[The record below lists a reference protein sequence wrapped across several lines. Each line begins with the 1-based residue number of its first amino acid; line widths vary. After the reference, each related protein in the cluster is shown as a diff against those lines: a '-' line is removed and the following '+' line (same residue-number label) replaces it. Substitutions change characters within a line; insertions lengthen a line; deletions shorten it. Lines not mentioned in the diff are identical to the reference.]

1 MSSSSM
7 KVIKNLQ
14 LAGAEGRNMLYDLHY
29 IQNAQPKAVI
39 LYIHGFNGFK
49 DWGNFDLIAEQ
60 FAMHGFFFVK
70 MNLSHNGTTIAKPED
85 FADLQAYSRNNYSKE
100 LEDTAKMISMICNPL
115 SSYAQEIDRE
125 KIILLGHSR
134 GGGIAIIYA
143 SLDMRVKA
151 VITWASVA
159 ECKTPWGNWSVEK
172 MKYWK
177 EQGVAYI
184 ENKRTQQQMPI
195 AYQLYE
201 DFEQNAEQLNI
212 KRALQHLK
220 IPIQLC
226 HGTAD
231 EAVPFSAF
239 LQMQQW
245 KPDASV
251 VVLDS
256 NHVFDRKHPYTASSL
271 PAACIMVIAENI
283 AFLKKNSF

>member
-1 MSSSSM
+1 M

-14 LAGAEGRNMLYDLHY
+14 LAGAEGRIMLYDLHFY
-29 IQNAQPKAVI
+29 QNEQPKAVI

-70 MNLSHNGTTIAKPED
+70 MNLSHNGTTITQPED

-100 LEDTAKMISMICNPL
+100 LDDTAKMITMICNPV
-115 SSYAQEIDRE
+115 SSFALEIDRE
-125 KIILLGHSR
+125 RIILLGHSR
-134 GGGIAIIYA
+134 GGGIAILQA
-143 SLDMRVKA
+143 SLDVRVKA

-159 ECKTPWGNWSVEK
+159 ACKPPWGNWSVEK
-172 MKYWK
+172 MKNWK
-177 EQGVAYI
+177 DQGVDFI
-184 ENKRTQQQMPI
+184 ENKRTHQQMPL

-201 DFEQNAEQLNI
+201 DFEQNAEKLNI

-239 LQMQQW
+239 LQMQLW
-245 KPDASV
+245 KADASF

-256 NHVFDRKHPYTASSL
+256 NHVFDRKHPYTAPTL
-271 PAACIMVIAENI
+271 PAACLKVIGENI